1 MIQSWLEFE
10 FFHSTEFGQKH
21 KPKQVVL
28 TRLFFF
34 DLRIRCAGALSYYF
48 YVAKTRSRKPKK
60 RALSMLQGIRV
71 IRLKFQ
77 DCFYD
82 IAEISSF
89 FSVNYCVSLFANV
102 RTSC

>member
-21 KPKQVVL
+21 KPKHVVL

-34 DLRIRCAGALSYYF
+34 DLRIRCAGALRYF

-60 RALSMLQGIRV
+60 RALSMLQGNGV

-82 IAEISSF
+82 IAENKFF